1 MIDIS
6 RKTYE
11 LNVIGTIADNDK
23 ILWLSKKKKHVEEGL
38 GHENLQE
45 ITIKFHS
52 DHRKHR
58 H

>member
-23 ILWLSKKKKHVEEGL
+23 ILWLNKKK
-38 GHENLQE
+38 NM
-45 ITIKFHS
+45 
-52 DHRKHR
+52 
-58 H
+58 